1 MYLAILLVTILYL
14 YTIRHSGKDLLEYGI
29 VSAGFVLFPVTSMLI
44 VVLFQGFY
52 GYDETMWLLPMLV
65 VPAYAVAEIKDVIP
79 ADSRKRFLMPIICII
94 IFLCG
99 WMSFDKDGQTYL
111 CEIDDA
117 TEYDTEFNEV
127 YDIIIEDAGP
137 AGAENSRKIVMAAP
151 REIMER
157 ARIYDGR
164 IGLAYGRDLWE
175 VDLDYAFY
183 EPITEEARDIAEK
196 MEEPLPGYPSGLIKN
211 LLKVGATYLVFDK
224 ENLSYG
230 EDMQYPAEFSSR
242 KYKYSRFSETRHYV
256 IYHLG

>member
-29 VSAGFVLFPVTSMLI
+29 VSAGFVLFPVTRLLI

-111 CEIDDA
+111 CGIDDA
-117 TEYDTEFNEV
+117 TEYDAEFNEV

-137 AGAENSRKIVMAAP
+137 AGAEGSRKIVMAESMTDESVLP
-151 REIMER
+151 
-157 ARIYDGR
+157 
-164 IGLAYGRDLWE
+164 
-175 VDLDYAFY
+175 
-183 EPITEEARDIAEK
+183 TEETFGK
-196 MEEPLPGYPSGLIKN
+196 LI
-211 LLKVGATYLVFDK
+211 LIT
-224 ENLSYG
+224 LS
-230 EDMQYPAEFSSR
+230 MS
-242 KYKYSRFSETRHYV
+242 
-256 IYHLG
+256 L

>member
-111 CEIDDA
+111 CGIDDA
-117 TEYDTEFNEV
+117 TEYDAEFNEV

-137 AGAENSRKIVMAAP
+137 AGAEGSRKIVMAAP

-224 ENLSYG
+224 ENLSTHRQG
-230 EDMQYPAEFSSR
+230 GKAHKRPDRS
-242 KYKYSRFSETRHYV
+242 
-256 IYHLG
+256 